1 MTYTYVILTWDRC
14 CLVMTVLSAI
24 TSRIRKYFRE
34 KKPDIFFV
42 IIILFFSNGINTDL
56 LKKVH
61 GSQNVCI
68 LMVSGICVID
78 KTRKKKRYLRF

>member
-34 KKPDIFFV
+34 KKKTDIFFV
-42 IIILFFSNGINTDL
+42 IIILFFLQWNKYRLTEKSSWITKCVYINGEW
-56 LKKVH
+56 
-61 GSQNVCI
+61 
-68 LMVSGICVID
+68 
-78 KTRKKKRYLRF
+78 YLCNR

>member
-1 MTYTYVILTWDRC
+1 MGSLLPGNDG
-14 CLVMTVLSAI
+14 LSAI

-34 KKPDIFFV
+34 KKKPNIFFV

-78 KTRKKKRYLRF
+78 KTRKQEVLRF

>member
-34 KKPDIFFV
+34 KKPRYFLRNNYFV
-42 IIILFFSNGINTDL
+42 FLHWNKYRLAEKSSWITKCVYINGEW
-56 LKKVH
+56 
-61 GSQNVCI
+61 
-68 LMVSGICVID
+68 
-78 KTRKKKRYLRF
+78 YLCNR

>member
-34 KKPDIFFV
+34 KKTRYFLRNNYFV
-42 IIILFFSNGINTDL
+42 FLQWNKYRLAEKSSWITKCVYINGEW
-56 LKKVH
+56 
-61 GSQNVCI
+61 
-68 LMVSGICVID
+68 
-78 KTRKKKRYLRF
+78 YLCNR

>member
-34 KKPDIFFV
+34 EKKDRYFLRNNYFV
-42 IIILFFSNGINTDL
+42 FLQWNKYRLTEKSSWITKCVYINGEW
-56 LKKVH
+56 
-61 GSQNVCI
+61 
-68 LMVSGICVID
+68 
-78 KTRKKKRYLRF
+78 YLCNR